1 MNQASSFFLVR
12 DLTHAYGRGTP
23 LEVPSLTDVS
33 LEVKR
38 GDIVGVIGPTGSG
51 KSTLLQHLCG
61 LIRPQ
66 TGQVRVNGVNLTD
79 PEIDPREVR
88 QRVGMVF
95 QLPEDQLFERY
106 VGDDVAFGPRNQ
118 GLDRETIRE
127 RVRTALESVG
137 LPFEDFKDRITVALS
152 GGERRKVALAGV
164 LAMAPEALLL
174 DEPTAG
180 LDPRGRRELL
190 ALLKQWHMER
200 DLTIVISSHNMD
212 DLAYLAHRVYVI
224 DEGRNALDGTA
235 REVFAQA
242 FVLRELGLEIPSM
255 TAIATALSDAGLPV
269 KRDVLSLDEAVEAI
283 DRLWR

>member
-1 MNQASSFFLVR
+1 MNQADTFFLVR
-12 DLTHAYGRGTP
+12 NLTHAYGRGTP

-66 TGQVRVNGVNLTD
+66 TGQVQVNGVNLAD
-79 PEIDPREVR
+79 PEIDLREIR
-88 QRVGMVF
+88 HRVGMVF

-127 RVRTALESVG
+127 RVRAALESVG

-164 LAMAPEALLL
+164 LAMTPEALLL

-190 ALLKQWHMER
+190 TLLKRWHTER
-200 DLTIVISSHNMD
+200 DLTIIISSHNMD
-212 DLAYLAHRVYVI
+212 DLACLAHRVYVI
-224 DEGRNALDGTA
+224 DEGRNALDGTT

-242 FVLRELGLEIPSM
+242 FLLRELGLEIPSM
-255 TAIATALSDAGLPV
+255 TAITTALSDAGLPV

>member
-1 MNQASSFFLVR
+1 MNQANTFFLAR

-23 LEVPSLTDVS
+23 LEVPSLNGVS

-38 GDIVGVIGPTGSG
+38 GDVVGVIGPTGSG

-66 TGQVRVNGVNLTD
+66 TGQVRVNGVNLAE
-79 PEIDPREVR
+79 PEVDLLEIR

-137 LPFEDFKDRITVALS
+137 LPFEDFKDRLTVALS